1 MTSSPPGST
10 PGTITVTTG
19 GGTTIVI
26 GGNDPGGKPATTTS
40 PNGGLVVESP
50 GNVPIVLSGLK
61 PGSTVTVWLADNLSV
76 TGVVGPDGTV
86 VLSAPIPDGLD
97 VGTYTG
103 RVDMIDADG
112 VARSLLFGFEW
123 MGTRKTLP
131 VTGSGSLDLLVI
143 VMWLFVA
150 GILVR
155 ASSRR
160 RYLRTDCHGS
170 IL

>member
-1 MTSSPPGST
+1 MVQP
-10 PGTITVTTG
+10 
-19 GGTTIVI
+19 
-26 GGNDPGGKPATTTS
+26 
-40 PNGGLVVESP
+40 P

-86 VLSAPIPDGLD
+86 VLSAPIPPGLAA
-97 VGTYTG
+97 GTYTG

-123 MGTRKTLP
+123 MGSRNTLP
-131 VTGSGSLDLLVI
+131 VTGSSAQNVLVI

-150 GILVR
+150 GILIR

-170 IL
+170 AP